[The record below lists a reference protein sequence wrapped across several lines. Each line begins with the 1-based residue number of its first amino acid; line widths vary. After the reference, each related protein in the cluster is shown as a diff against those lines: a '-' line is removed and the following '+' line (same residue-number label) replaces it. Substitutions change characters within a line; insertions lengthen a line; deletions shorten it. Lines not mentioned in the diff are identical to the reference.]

1 MLSRDP
7 KHSIANRLDQDWIDC
22 VEGKAGS
29 VRDADTY
36 PKLLVWAQQTSPS
49 MVLQIGCGQGAC
61 SQHVAQAD
69 RQFFGIGSS
78 AHPKAER
85 VGNE

>member
-69 RQFFGIGSS
+69 RLFFGIGSS
-78 AHPKAER
+78 AHPR
-85 VGNE
+85 PNE